1 MNYRVRKLS
10 EKLYYI
16 RWLQRPSAVEGYEF
30 IEDLRDLLDE
40 VSQPI
45 YFISDLRK
53 GQITD
58 VQVLRQLGDL
68 TKHEHWAGSTAF
80 SELIASKVFV
90 NVFTSLAQQRT
101 REIWP
106 TAQEA
111 LAYLESVAPGV
122 TADIDWDN
130 VLSDGHAQA

>member
-10 EKLYYI
+10 EQLVYI

-30 IEDLRDLLDE
+30 VQDLRDILNE
-40 VSQPI
+40 SPQPL

-68 TKHEHWAGSTAF
+68 TKHAYWAGSTAF
-80 SELIASKVFV
+80 SELISSKVFV
-90 NVFTSLAQQRT
+90 DVFTSLAQQRT

-111 LAYLESVAPGV
+111 LAYLESICPGV
-122 TADIDWDN
+122 TTDIDWDD
-130 VLSDGHAQA
+130 VLSDKPAHT